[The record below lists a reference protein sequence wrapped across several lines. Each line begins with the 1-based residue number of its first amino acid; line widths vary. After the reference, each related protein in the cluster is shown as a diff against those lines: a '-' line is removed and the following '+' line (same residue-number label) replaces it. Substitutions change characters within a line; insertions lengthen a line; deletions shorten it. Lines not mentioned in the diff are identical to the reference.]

1 MIGGDSG
8 GTKGGMWGMGE
19 VCCRKWGRGG
29 GGEAGGGGGGVVGDE
44 GGKEGIG
51 GRWDIGS
58 GGGREVDNC
67 ISGHILLFTTY
78 FREYSRRVK

>member
-1 MIGGDSG
+1 MIGGEQRG
-8 GTKGGMWGMGE
+8 GCGE
-19 VCCRKWGRGG
+19 WGRCVVGSGG

-58 GGGREVDNC
+58 GGGRQVDNC

>member
-1 MIGGDSG
+1 MIVGEQRGGC
-8 GTKGGMWGMGE
+8 GE
-19 VCCRKWGRGG
+19 WGRCVVGSGG
-29 GGEAGGGGGGVVGDE
+29 GGEGGRQEAGGGGVVGDE

>member
-1 MIGGDSG
+1 M
-8 GTKGGMWGMGE
+8 
-19 VCCRKWGRGG
+19 
-29 GGEAGGGGGGVVGDE
+29 GGGGGVVGDE

>member
-1 MIGGDSG
+1 MIGGDRG
-8 GTKGGMWGMGE
+8 GTSGE
-19 VCCRKWGRGG
+19 WGRCVVGSGG
-29 GGEAGGGGGGVVGDE
+29 GGEGGRREAGGGVVGDE

>member
-1 MIGGDSG
+1 
-8 GTKGGMWGMGE
+8 MGE
-19 VCCRKWGRGG
+19 VGEGGKGGRR
-29 GGEAGGGGGGVVGDE
+29 EAGGVVGDE